1 MIYYVE
7 DDDSIRELVVYTL
20 NQMGM
25 ETRGFTCGDEF
36 WPAMEKKL
44 PDFTDVSALTAPQ
57 LEQLFRATIYM
68 NTGTAVSDSSASMA
82 SRADFRTVM
91 A

>member
-25 ETRGFTCGDEF
+25 ETQGFTCGDEF
-36 WPAMEKKL
+36 WPAMEKK
-44 PDFTDVSALTAPQ
+44 TAGIDPAGCNAA
-57 LEQLFRATIYM
+57 R
-68 NTGTAVSDSSASMA
+68 
-82 SRADFRTVM
+82 
-91 A
+91 